1 MRIDRQQY
9 FTPDS
14 KIEALIEKVRAPFK
28 KDSTAHTYKSQFS
41 DKALRGAITH
51 TVGQTKIDLHR
62 SNFSDAKEMN
72 AVIEGSSHN
81 FIAEA
86 FRVESGADL
95 GVIRGFRY
103 GTHIAK
109 GVYIQREDIFHYVP
123 ISPWSRCGGD
133 QWQLAKLFDKYL
145 NKAAYGS
152 LAPDASL
159 WTGGWNHTVSGLK
172 YSLVKVPNAEKGQM
186 VQSDV
191 RVPVTKW

>member
-1 MRIDRQQY
+1 
-9 FTPDS
+9 
-14 KIEALIEKVRAPFK
+14 
-28 KDSTAHTYKSQFS
+28 
-41 DKALRGAITH
+41 
-51 TVGQTKIDLHR
+51 
-62 SNFSDAKEMN
+62 MN

-109 GVYIQREDIFHYVP
+109 GDIQREDLFHYVP
-123 ISPWSRCGGD
+123 ISPWVGVGEISGE
-133 QWQLAKLFDKYL
+133 KLLKYL

-159 WTGGWNHTVSGLK
+159 WTGGWNHTVSGVK
-172 YSLVKVPNAEKGQM
+172 YSLNPNAEKGKM
-186 VQSDV
+186 VSDV
-191 RVPVTKW
+191 RVLTKWKVCSS